1 VTDSSAP
8 SRTTPQRR
16 AGRLRRLRGR
26 AAVAVGA
33 GVLTLVVGTTAYGA
47 THPGPPPAPAAVT
60 TASSSPKPSAAPT
73 PSVVAPIAAA
83 TPRTAP
89 TRTAPPPGGPGSA
102 LAVLATLPVKGR
114 APMTGYARVAD
125 FGTAWLDVDRNGC
138 DTRND
143 ILRRDLVDATGSG
156 CRVLTGLLDDPYTGE
171 AIDFVRGEST
181 SAAVQIDHVVSLGD
195 AWQTGAQGLSQSA
208 RVDLANDPINL
219 FAVDGPTNERKGDG
233 DTATWLPPNRAF
245 RCTYVA
251 HQVGVKK
258 AYGLWVTA
266 AEKAAMQRVLAAC
279 PTVRAPVSQVSRVV
293 LAVAP
298 APVAAPTAKAS
309 SAPRPVAHPDAGVV
323 HPGAFCSPAGA
334 TGHTA
339 KGTAMTCRTSPTDS
353 RDRWRSSS

>member
-1 VTDSSAP
+1 MTGSSAP
-8 SRTTPQRR
+8 SGAAPQRG
-16 AGRLRRLRGR
+16 GRPRFRLPRR
-26 AAVAVGA
+26 AASLAGA
-33 GVLTLVVGTTAYGA
+33 AVLTLVVGTTAYGI
-47 THPGPPPAPAAVT
+47 THPAPARAPVAVAAA
-60 TASSSPKPSAAPT
+60 TASAPPAVGSPPPPSA
-73 PSVVAPIAAA
+73 VAPLAAA
-83 TPRTAP
+83 TPRAAP
-89 TRTAPPPGGPGSA
+89 TRTTPVPTGGPGSA
-102 LAVLATLPVKGR
+102 LAVLAALPVKGR

-195 AWQTGAQGLSQSA
+195 AWQTGAHALSQAA

-233 DTATWLPPNRAF
+233 DAATWLPPNRAF

-251 HQVGVKK
+251 HQVGVKQ
-258 AYGLWVTA
+258 AYRLWVTA
-266 AEKAAMQRVLAAC
+266 AEKAAMLRVLATC
-279 PTVRAPVSQVSRVV
+279 PTVRAPVSRVSRVV

-298 APVAAPTAKAS
+298 APAVRPTVTPS
-309 SAPRPVAHPDAGVV
+309 TGHPDAGVV

-353 RDRWRSSS
+353 RDRWRSTS